1 MALYRKAKHVGR
13 MTPEEQMFLAQQLA
27 LMMRVGIPIP
37 KAFAILAA
45 RAKGHQREMLLDI
58 GNSVTAGNT
67 LESSMQR
74 YQLAFNSTFLGLVH
88 IGELRG
94 DLSPVLD
101 KFVAITRVD
110 QRLARKFKAAMTYPA
125 VVITAM
131 IILGIGATVFIFP
144 QIEQMF
150 SSFNMKLPV
159 MTRAVIAVSEFMSHY
174 GIYLLAALSVA
185 LLTTLALYRKH
196 LRVREV
202 IDRLLLRIPLFG
214 RLSAERQISTILRN
228 LAMLLKTGMGIVD
241 ILEACRAAMTNA
253 EFRSS
258 LENAKDQM
266 RKGNRLYLTLRRFP
280 RLYPQIAVEL
290 IAIGEETGTL
300 EEVSG
305 DLADYYEE
313 RVSATL
319 ENMPALIEPALI
331 FIMGVGVAIIAI
343 AIMMPM
349 YQFSLSV

>member
-1 MALYRKAKHVGR
+1 MHRKAKHVVR
-13 MTPEEQMFLAQQLA
+13 MTPEDQMFLAQQLS
-27 LMMRVGIPIP
+27 LMLRVGIPLP
-37 KAFAILAA
+37 KAFTILAA
-45 RAKGHQREMLLDI
+45 RAKGRQREMLIDI
-58 GNSVTAGNT
+58 GAGVTAGNT

-74 YQLAFNSTFLGLVH
+74 YQSAFSSTFLGLVH
-88 IGELRG
+88 VGELRG

-101 KFVAITRVD
+101 KFVGITRVD

-125 VVITAM
+125 VVLTAM
-131 IILGIGATVFIFP
+131 IILGIGATIFIFP
-144 QIEQMF
+144 QIKQMF
-150 SSFNMKLPV
+150 SSFNIELPV
-159 MTRAVIAVSEFMSHY
+159 MTRVVIAISDFMSHY
-174 GIYLLAALSVA
+174 GIYLLAALVA
-185 LLTTLALYRKH
+185 AILIALILYRKDP
-196 LRVREV
+196 RVREA

-228 LAMLLKTGMGIVD
+228 LSMLLKTGMGIVD

-266 RKGNRLYLTLRRFP
+266 RKGNRLHLTLSQFP
-280 RLYPQIAVEL
+280 RLYPPIAVEL
-290 IAIGEETGTL
+290 IAIGEETGAL

-331 FIMGVGVAIIAI
+331 FIMGIGVAVIAVS
-343 AIMMPM
+343 IMMPM
-349 YQFSLSV
+349 YQFSFSV